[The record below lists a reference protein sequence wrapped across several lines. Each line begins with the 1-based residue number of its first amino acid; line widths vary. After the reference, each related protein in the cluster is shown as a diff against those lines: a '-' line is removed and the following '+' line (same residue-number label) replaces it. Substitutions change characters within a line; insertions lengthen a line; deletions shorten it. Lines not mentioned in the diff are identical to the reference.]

1 MGGSATRGK
10 GGVSER
16 EAWGGRWGMR
26 HEQCQIPRGHGGYC
40 PIFNYLFIKINDY
53 DMIYYA
59 NEKYSV
65 NSYIKYSSFMFMLF
79 LLMRIAI
86 GTVHLTLIDI

>member
-1 MGGSATRGK
+1 
-10 GGVSER
+10 
-16 EAWGGRWGMR
+16 MR

-65 NSYIKYSSFMFMLF
+65 NSYIHLSCSMLC
-79 LLMRIAI
+79 LLMRI
-86 GTVHLTLIDI
+86 GTVHCTLIDI